1 MWSTIIKKKIENEIK
16 WPRCWII
23 DDDIKAAVINIFKDA
38 KGKVN
43 IMSERWRFS
52 TENYKL

>member
-1 MWSTIIKKKIENEIK
+1 MIYNNKKKKIENEIK